1 MSDQGAR
8 IYDVG
13 YRSYD
18 GPRSA
23 PIWALVTIWLH
34 TLQRVLGL
42 HRAFRHKVLPGI
54 ALVIAYVPALI
65 FVGIAAFVPV
75 EPGHDEIL
83 PSYGEY
89 ASIITLALALFSSM
103 VAPEALC
110 TDRRTGMLDLYLAGP
125 LDVTRYLAAKW
136 ATVATVML
144 AMTAGPQLFLVGAYG
159 IEGSGPSATGTPL
172 LLLKILIAGSRRGAL
187 LHRRRDGRLEPDHPT
202 RGRGRGDRARPDRPF
217 DRRERR
223 RRQQRRTRRARAACA
238 ARDGVGV
245 RLARLRR
252 HAHRVV
258 AGSPDHPCL
267 DRPDRRRARGL
278 DRARWRRVL
287 RQLPPTV
294 EASMSESTAGE
305 ALIEV
310 RGVSK
315 WFGNVVAVSDVSF
328 DIGPGITALLGPNG
342 AGKSTML
349 RMLCGLARPSKGT
362 VRLLGSDPRSNI
374 AVTRQLGLVPQQEG
388 VFEPLT
394 ALAFVR
400 LSADLHGLP
409 DADGA
414 ARAALATVELDADD
428 QRRLPTYSKG
438 MRQRVKLAQAIVHDP
453 RLIVLD
459 EPLTGLDPRQ
469 RAHMIELFHR
479 LGGDGRCVV
488 VTSHVL
494 DEVERF
500 GSDVLVMAKG
510 RLAAAGDFREIRTL
524 MDDRPRRVVVRTS
537 EPRLLAAD
545 LLHAGV
551 VVGVRVE
558 GDDALLLD
566 TEDARGLGR
575 AIAPLARARGASVL
589 EVRAVDE
596 DLEDVF
602 RYLVER

>member
-1 MSDQGAR
+1 M
-8 IYDVG
+8 
-13 YRSYD
+13 
-18 GPRSA
+18 
-23 PIWALVTIWLH
+23 
-34 TLQRVLGL
+34 
-42 HRAFRHKVLPGI
+42 
-54 ALVIAYVPALI
+54 
-65 FVGIAAFVPV
+65 AA
-75 EPGHDEIL
+75 
-83 PSYGEY
+83 
-89 ASIITLALALFSSM
+89 SS
-103 VAPEALC
+103 L
-110 TDRRTGMLDLYLAGP
+110 T
-125 LDVTRYLAAKW
+125 
-136 ATVATVML
+136 
-144 AMTAGPQLFLVGAYG
+144 
-159 IEGSGPSATGTPL
+159 
-172 LLLKILIAGSRRGAL
+172 
-187 LHRRRDGRLEPDHPT
+187 
-202 RGRGRGDRARPDRPF
+202 
-217 DRRERR
+217 
-223 RRQQRRTRRARAACA
+223 TRRAVAAVA
-238 ARDGVGV
+238 IVLLLIVPSIVVGVSVDSSGAPDQLALLAPGGGAGV
-245 RLARLRR
+245 RLARIRR
-252 HAHRVV
+252 CRVGSESMPPIARVSTGLVV
-258 AGSPDHPCL
+258 AGLVGWIALGAAVCAGSATAASRGAD
-267 DRPDRRRARGL
+267 DRERHSD
-278 DRARWRRVL
+278 
-287 RQLPPTV
+287 
-294 EASMSESTAGE
+294 

-342 AGKSTML
+342 ASKSTML

-400 LSADLHGLP
+400 LSAGLYGLP

-428 QRRLPTYSKG
+428 ERRLPTYSKG

-469 RAHMIELFHR
+469 RAHMIDLFHR
-479 LGGDGRCVV
+479 LGSDGRCVI

-558 GDDALLLD
+558 GDEGCSSTPRTHVGSA
-566 TEDARGLGR
+566 ARSRRWRGCAARVCSRCGR
-575 AIAPLARARGASVL
+575 STRISRTSSATWWSDEQHPRHRAGREGVRELELPRSIASCCGSR
-589 EVRAVDE
+589 
-596 DLEDVF
+596 
-602 RYLVER
+602 